1 MERLA
6 IHGGPPVR
14 KQPLPEMYPGG
25 QSIGEEEKQAVL
37 EVLESQSLN
46 RYRGPK
52 LLNKVSSFER
62 DFATKIGAKYAVAVC
77 SGTAA
82 LHTAMAAAGLTYGD
96 EVLLPGFYYVATAH
110 AVVATGA
117 LPIFVEVDDSLSFD
131 PQDLEAKITE
141 NTKAIVPVH
150 MRGVPNNLDQI
161 MAIAEKYDLVVIEDC
176 AQSCGATFRGQHIG
190 TFGIAGAFSLQY
202 QKVLTTGDGGIVV
215 TDDPLMYE
223 RMVRF
228 HNNGNFPGGDPKEA
242 IIGLNL
248 RMTEISGAIAG
259 VQLKRLD
266 ALTTVTKQHKKYLV
280 ELMQDIVKKYPI
292 TLQRIHDPEGDI
304 GISLIIFVPEGKGR
318 EFSEALHAEGITN
331 WWLHDSKGHSYHT
344 SYQILNQRTLNPK
357 QYPFRHPAN
366 RQIEYTKDALPQTKS
381 LLDRA
386 IHFDITPF
394 MTKQDIEM
402 IAEAIEKVA
411 YWLL

>member
-6 IHGGPPVR
+6 IHGGPPIR
-14 KQPLPEMYPGG
+14 QHELPVTYAGG

-46 RYRGPK
+46 RYLGPR
-52 LLNKVSSFER
+52 LLNKVAAFES
-62 DFATKIGAKYAVAVC
+62 DFAAKVGAKYALAVC

-82 LHTAMAAAGLTYGD
+82 LHTAMSAIGLTYGD

-110 AVVATGA
+110 AILATGA
-117 LPIFVEVDDSLSFD
+117 LPVFVEVDDSLSFD
-131 PQDLEAKITE
+131 PHDLENRITE

-150 MRGVPNNLDQI
+150 MRGIPNNMDQI
-161 MAIAEKYDLVVIEDC
+161 MAVAAKHGLAVIEDC
-176 AQSCGATFRGQHIG
+176 AQSCGATFHGKHIG

-215 TDDPLMYE
+215 TNDPLIYE
-223 RMVRF
+223 RAVRF

-242 IIGLNL
+242 VIGLNL

-266 ALTTVTKQHKKYLV
+266 QLTAVTKHHKQRLV
-280 ELMQDIVKKYPI
+280 QLLRNVTKKYPI
-292 TLQRIHDPEGDI
+292 TLQRIHDPAGDI
-304 GISLIIFVPEGKGR
+304 GISLIMFVPEGKGQI
-318 EFSEALHAEGITN
+318 FSEALHAEGITN
-331 WWLHDSKGHSYHT
+331 WWLHNSAGHSYHT

-366 RQIEYTKDALPQTKS
+366 RKIEYSQDALPQTRS

-394 MTKQDIEM
+394 MTDEDLEM
-402 IAEAIEKVA
+402 IAEGVEKVA

>member
-6 IHGGPPVR
+6 IHGGPPIR
-14 KQPLPEMYPGG
+14 QHELPVTYAGG

-46 RYRGPK
+46 RYLGPR
-52 LLNKVSSFER
+52 LLNKVAAFES
-62 DFATKIGAKYAVAVC
+62 DFAAKVGAKYALAVC

-82 LHTAMAAAGLTYGD
+82 LHTAMSAIGLTYGD

-110 AVVATGA
+110 AILATGA
-117 LPIFVEVDDSLSFD
+117 LPVFVEVDDSLSFD
-131 PQDLEAKITE
+131 PHDLENRITE

-150 MRGVPNNLDQI
+150 MRGIPNNMDQI
-161 MAIAEKYDLVVIEDC
+161 MAVAAKHGLAVIEDC
-176 AQSCGATFRGQHIG
+176 AQSCGATFHGKHIG

-215 TDDPLMYE
+215 TNDPLIYE
-223 RMVRF
+223 RAVRF

-242 IIGLNL
+242 VIGLNL

-266 ALTTVTKQHKKYLV
+266 QLTAVTKHHKQRLV
-280 ELMQDIVKKYPI
+280 QLLRNVTKKYPI
-292 TLQRIHDPEGDI
+292 TLQRIHDPAGDI
-304 GISLIIFVPEGKGR
+304 GISLIMFVPEGKGQI
-318 EFSEALHAEGITN
+318 FSEALHAEGITN
-331 WWLHDSKGHSYHT
+331 WWLHNSAGHSYHT
-344 SYQILNQRTLNPK
+344 SYQILKQRTLNPK

-366 RQIEYTKDALPQTKS
+366 RKIEYSQDALPQTRS

-394 MTKQDIEM
+394 MTDEDLEM
-402 IAEAIEKVA
+402 IAEGVEKVA